1 MSSTND
7 TLLTPRP
14 YSEYCT
20 SYSESLRI
28 LKDSILQDGK
38 VSGTELQRCLLIN
51 GVPVQDCPT
60 PDQLLQRL
68 GLSHLPQSNTP
79 TGTLER
85 KNKKRFSGMIKVH
98 KPKIFK
104 SKGDK
109 VICFYLPL
117 VTVVYPVFMIGC

>member
-7 TLLTPRP
+7 TLLTTRP

-20 SYSESLRI
+20 SYNESLRT
-28 LKDSILQDGK
+28 LKDSILQDGRL
-38 VSGTELQRCLLIN
+38 SGSELQRCLLIN

-68 GLSHLPQSNTP
+68 GLSHLPQNDTP

-85 KNKKRFSGMIKVH
+85 KNKKRFSAKIKVH

-109 VICFYLPL
+109 VIWLYLPL
-117 VTVVYPVFMIGC
+117 VIIVYSC